1 MLRTCVSEK
10 VISRIMAEDGL
21 TAHVP
26 RRRRYSSYEGETTPA
41 PDTSSTAAAITG
53 GPDGWISWNGTV

>member
-26 RRRRYSSYEGETTPA
+26 RRRRYSSYEGETAPA
-41 PDTSSTAAAITG
+41 PDNLVNRG
-53 GPDGWISWNGTV
+53 CHYRLFVFNKKLVF